1 MYSSAGA
8 YDIVQVLG
16 KGTFGEVAKCWK
28 RNTGQYVA
36 IKILKNDADRKRIAR
51 YELKMLRILKTVDP
65 DEFHL
70 VRFFEY
76 FSDDAKFY
84 LVFELLEKNLFEFQ
98 KENNFSPL
106 PVQHIRTITTQ
117 LLRALQKMNDL
128 SLIHAD
134 IKPENIMIVD
144 QMQYPFRVK
153 VIDFGS
159 ASVLQDIQQVKRAY
173 IQSRF
178 YRAPEILLGLPF
190 CEKVDMWSLGCV
202 MAELHLGCPLYPGNN
217 EYDQV
222 RYIVETQEQPTDRL
236 LNLGSK
242 AHYFFK
248 RNTHPHSLVTLFK
261 TILPDS
267 EVVAR
272 VHDCKNMVGLLKRM
286 LALDSPER
294 ISASA
299 ALLHT
304 FITMEQLKTRHGQS
318 EYCELSVQGLNA
330 ALKYKKPEFRRS
342 YTETDMSHPKCRKP
356 TEQTA
361 QPKEDVTGIGN
372 FNECTQPETQSKRSP
387 AKTLH
392 LLLGEGPSGE
402 MKDHVPIGNFPQ
414 EPIKTTEVWA
424 HHHRQAG
431 KIISKRCDSQ
441 STISLPSL
449 ISHAESPDQ
458 RLHIDD
464 LKAEGK
470 GGNYFGISDKRFYI
484 YNYYYRTCIVF
495 VSYIHSLQVGRPT
508 TCSQCIANA
517 ARLTSTRGW
526 RVRMQQV

>member
-1 MYSSAGA
+1 FRGRNAAASHAQQCPTNSHGMYSSAGA

-159 ASVLQDIQQVKRAY
+159 AIVRNKVNV
-173 IQSRF
+173 SRF

-248 RNTHPHSLVTLFK
+248 RNTHPHSLHEWQLKSVTEYQSETLVQPLETRICILKSLDQLVRVTLFK

-361 QPKEDVTGIGN
+361 QVMSKG
-372 FNECTQPETQSKRSP
+372 PEMGHK
-387 AKTLH
+387 
-392 LLLGEGPSGE
+392 
-402 MKDHVPIGNFPQ
+402 
-414 EPIKTTEVWA
+414 
-424 HHHRQAG
+424 HH
-431 KIISKRCDSQ
+431 K
-441 STISLPSL
+441 ST
-449 ISHAESPDQ
+449 AESTQ
-458 RLHIDD
+458 
-464 LKAEGK
+464 
-470 GGNYFGISDKRFYI
+470 
-484 YNYYYRTCIVF
+484 VF
-495 VSYIHSLQVGRPT
+495 VKGPQIDPRYHKPIDQTSQVIAIEPEVSLMIFNQFKYNNTSIYILQY
-508 TCSQCIANA
+508 
-517 ARLTSTRGW
+517 
-526 RVRMQQV
+526 

>member
-1 MYSSAGA
+1 APGAGA

-159 ASVLQDIQQVKRAY
+159 ARFHFSFKGAY

-222 RYIVETQEQPTDRL
+222 RYIVETQE
-236 LNLGSK
+236 
-242 AHYFFK
+242 
-248 RNTHPHSLVTLFK
+248 VTLFK

-361 QPKEDVTGIGN
+361 QVMSKG
-372 FNECTQPETQSKRSP
+372 PEMGHK
-387 AKTLH
+387 
-392 LLLGEGPSGE
+392 
-402 MKDHVPIGNFPQ
+402 
-414 EPIKTTEVWA
+414 
-424 HHHRQAG
+424 HH
-431 KIISKRCDSQ
+431 K
-441 STISLPSL
+441 ST
-449 ISHAESPDQ
+449 AESTQ
-458 RLHIDD
+458 
-464 LKAEGK
+464 
-470 GGNYFGISDKRFYI
+470 
-484 YNYYYRTCIVF
+484 VF
-495 VSYIHSLQVGRPT
+495 VKGPQIDPRYHKPIDQTSQVIAIEPEVSLMIFNQFKYNNTSIYILQY
-508 TCSQCIANA
+508 
-517 ARLTSTRGW
+517 
-526 RVRMQQV
+526 

>member
-1 MYSSAGA
+1 FRGRNAAASHAQQCPTNSHGMYSSAGA

-159 ASVLQDIQQVKRAY
+159 AIVRNKVNV
-173 IQSRF
+173 SRF

-222 RYIVETQEQPTDRL
+222 RYIVETQEI
-236 LNLGSK
+236 NKS
-242 AHYFFK
+242 
-248 RNTHPHSLVTLFK
+248 
-261 TILPDS
+261 
-267 EVVAR
+267 
-272 VHDCKNMVGLLKRM
+272 
-286 LALDSPER
+286 
-294 ISASA
+294 
-299 ALLHT
+299 
-304 FITMEQLKTRHGQS
+304 
-318 EYCELSVQGLNA
+318 
-330 ALKYKKPEFRRS
+330 
-342 YTETDMSHPKCRKP
+342 MSTK
-356 TEQTA
+356 EMTA

>member
-1 MYSSAGA
+1 GGGEGGLMGRMKQELTECKGSKRVRWGREGRRLRLKEGEHKDETSLLRLFL
-8 YDIVQVLG
+8 DVLG

-159 ASVLQDIQQVKRAY
+159 ASVLEGFHFSFKGAY

-248 RNTHPHSLVTLFK
+248 RNTHPHSLHEWQLKSVTEYQSETLVQPLETRICILKSLDQLVRVTLFK

-272 VHDCKNMVGLLKRM
+272 VHDCKNMVGLLKRIE
-286 LALDSPER
+286 LLDIPPAKSK
-294 ISASA
+294 SQ
-299 ALLHT
+299 LHT
-304 FITMEQLKTRHGQS
+304 AVSHKQS
-318 EYCELSVQGLNA
+318 LI
-330 ALKYKKPEFRRS
+330 
-342 YTETDMSHPKCRKP
+342 
-356 TEQTA
+356 
-361 QPKEDVTGIGN
+361 DVTD
-372 FNECTQPETQSKRSP
+372 
-387 AKTLH
+387 
-392 LLLGEGPSGE
+392 LLLLL
-402 MKDHVPIGNFPQ
+402 F
-414 EPIKTTEVWA
+414 
-424 HHHRQAG
+424 
-431 KIISKRCDSQ
+431 IISVLQ
-441 STISLPSL
+441 
-449 ISHAESPDQ
+449 HW
-458 RLHIDD
+458 
-464 LKAEGK
+464 
-470 GGNYFGISDKRFYI
+470 
-484 YNYYYRTCIVF
+484 YYPF
-495 VSYIHSLQVGRPT
+495 Q
-508 TCSQCIANA
+508 
-517 ARLTSTRGW
+517 
-526 RVRMQQV
+526 